1 MHREATPTLAPVPGI
16 DLDVYK
22 LQLIERFSN
31 AAVRDTVARL
41 CAESSDRIPKWL
53 LPVIRENLAAGRD
66 VTLSAAVVASWARY
80 AEGVDEQGEP
90 IKVVDRLA
98 DTLQQIAAQQRDD
111 PLAFVKN
118 RELFGDL
125 ASEQAFTEPY
135 LNALNLLHSKGA
147 RATLEALATRSS
159 RV

>member
-1 MHREATPTLAPVPGI
+1 VPGI
-16 DLDVYK
+16 DLDAYK
-22 LQLIERFSN
+22 MQLIERFSN

-53 LPVIRENLAAGRD
+53 LPVIRENLAADRD
-66 VTLSAAVVASWARY
+66 VTLSASVVASWARY
-80 AEGVDEQGEP
+80 AEGIDEQGEP
-90 IKVVDRLA
+90 IKLVDRLA
-98 DTLQQIAAQQRDD
+98 DTLRRIAAQQVED

-125 ASEQAFTEPY
+125 ATERAFTEPY
-135 LNALNLLHSKGA
+135 LNALDSLHSRGA

-159 RV
+159 IG

>member
-1 MHREATPTLAPVPGI
+1 M
-16 DLDVYK
+16 
-22 LQLIERFSN
+22 
-31 AAVRDTVARL
+31 AAAGRTRKP
-41 CAESSDRIPKWL
+41 CR
-53 LPVIRENLAAGRD
+53 GRD

-98 DTLQQIAAQQRDD
+98 DTLQQIAAQQRED

-118 RELFGDL
+118 RELFGEL
-125 ASEQAFTEPY
+125 ANEPAFTEPY
-135 LNALNLLHSKGA
+135 LNTLNSSAQQRVSGHA
-147 RATLEALATRSS
+147 RALATRSS

>member
-1 MHREATPTLAPVPGI
+1 V
-16 DLDVYK
+16 
-22 LQLIERFSN
+22 
-31 AAVRDTVARL
+31 
-41 CAESSDRIPKWL
+41 WL
-53 LPVIRENLAAGRD
+53 LPVIQENLAAGRD

-90 IKVVDRLA
+90 IKLADSLA
-98 DTLQQIAAQQRDD
+98 DTLQRIAAQQRKD

-125 ASEQAFTEPY
+125 ASEPAFTEPY
-135 LNALNLLHSKGA
+135 RNALTLLHTKGA

-159 RV
+159 PV